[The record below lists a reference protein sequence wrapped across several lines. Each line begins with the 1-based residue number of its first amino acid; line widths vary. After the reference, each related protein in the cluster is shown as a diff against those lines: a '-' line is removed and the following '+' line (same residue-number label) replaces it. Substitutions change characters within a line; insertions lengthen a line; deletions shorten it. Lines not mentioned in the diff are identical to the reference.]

1 MNTPAEV
8 ETLQKRGG
16 GGQRIIN
23 NGLLAVRQLLLDAD
37 TPSVSVSRGG

>member
-8 ETLQKRGG
+8 ETLQMR

-23 NGLLAVRQLLLDAD
+23 NGLLAMRQLLLDAD